1 MIAYRFQY
9 GDQEKK
15 VIMAGL
21 FVKIFT
27 DRAEKKGIDQRNACG
42 TACGILGILLNAL
55 LGGGKLRAGL
65 ISGSVAITA
74 DAFNNLADAGS
85 SVVTIFGFRLAAKKP
100 DAEHP
105 FGHGRMEYISG
116 LAVAALILL
125 MGYELAMTSI
135 DKLLAPI
142 AVSLDVISG
151 AILAVSVLVKLYMS
165 AYNKKYGKKIDS
177 SAMLATSADCLS
189 DTVSTA
195 VVLISGIVSTVTEN
209 PYIDPICGILVALF
223 IFKAGYGAAKE
234 TIAPLLGTP
243 PSREFVEQIEALTL
257 SCPLIIGI
265 HDMVVHDY
273 GPGRVMVSLHAEV
286 DRHMDILTIHDAID
300 NTEILISQEMGCET
314 VIHMDPI
321 DTEDEKTAAYKAI
334 IAEVTASFG
343 EEIRFHDFRAV
354 HGETHTNLLFDIV
367 IPPDYKGDEKTVVS
381 TIKAKTKERDPHL
394 RCVIKVDRAY
404 V

>member
-1 MIAYRFQY
+1 
-9 GDQEKK
+9 
-15 VIMAGL
+15 MAGL
-21 FVKIFT
+21 FIKIFT
-27 DRAEKKGIDQRNACG
+27 GRAEKKGEDKRSAYG

-55 LGGGKLRAGL
+55 LFVGKLTAGL

-116 LAVAALILL
+116 LVVAALILL
-125 MGYELAMTSI
+125 MGYELTMTSI
-135 DKLLAPI
+135 EKIIAPEK
-142 AVSLDVISG
+142 VTLDLISG
-151 AILAVSVLVKLYMS
+151 IILAVSVLVKLYMS
-165 AYNKKYGKKIDS
+165 AYNKKYGKQIS
-177 SAMLATSADCLS
+177 SAAMLATSADCLS

-195 VVLISGIVSTVTEN
+195 VVLVSGIVSTVTEN
-209 PYIDPICGILVALF
+209 PYIDPICGLLVAFF

-234 TIAPLLGTP
+234 TVAPLLGTP
-243 PSREFVEQIEALTL
+243 PSREFVERIEALTL
-257 SCPLIIGI
+257 SCPLILGI

-286 DRHMDILTIHDAID
+286 DHHGDILTIHDAID
-300 NTEILISQEMGCET
+300 NIEILISTELNCET

-321 DTEDEKTAAYKAI
+321 DVEDEKTAEYKAI
-334 IAEVTASFG
+334 IAEITASFDG
-343 EEIRFHDFRAV
+343 DIRFHDFRAV

-367 IPPDYKGDEKTVVS
+367 IPPDFKGDEKTVVA
-381 TIKAKTKERDPHL
+381 TVKAKAKERDPHL